1 MKKKLD
7 ETTVINELR
16 EGSLHFRRPDEEV
29 AAQPEAEQEQPAPAA
44 VAATVAHEAYP
55 SVRTVV
61 RTVQR
66 TLKRHPFEF
75 YKDQLDALKQLSL
88 TEQMAGGRGN
98 MSEMVREAVDEYL
111 AKRNGRRGEEE

>member
-7 ETTVINELR
+7 ETAVINELR
-16 EGSLHFRRPDEEV
+16 EGSLHFRRPDEE
-29 AAQPEAEQEQPAPAA
+29 AAAPPEPEREQPAPVA
-44 VAATVAHEAYP
+44 VAAPAALEAPP

-61 RTVQR
+61 RTAQR

-98 MSEMVREAVDEYL
+98 MSEMEREAVDEYL
-111 AKRNGRRGEEE
+111 AKRNGRRGDGE